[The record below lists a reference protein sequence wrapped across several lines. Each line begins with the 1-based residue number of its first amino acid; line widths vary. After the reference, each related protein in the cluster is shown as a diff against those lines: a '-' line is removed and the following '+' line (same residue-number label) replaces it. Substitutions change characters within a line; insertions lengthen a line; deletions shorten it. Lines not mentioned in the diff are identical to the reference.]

1 MDYNVLV
8 KDIQSVEQIFSEGK
22 HSFQAV
28 LNQLLLV
35 NFAVIEETGGENEET
50 GYLKKLRSRYLRQIY
65 TCLYWEEVR
74 DKDLLKSVIE
84 ELFSTDL
91 SQLTDEE
98 RA

>member
-1 MDYNVLV
+1 MDYDVLL
-8 KDIQSVEQIFSEGK
+8 KDIESVEQIFSEGK

-35 NFAVIEETGGENEET
+35 NFVVIEETGGENEET
-50 GYLKKLRSRYLRQIY
+50 GFLKKLRSRYLRQIY

-74 DKDLLKSVIE
+74 DKDLLRSVIE
-84 ELFSTDL
+84 GLFGTDL
-91 SQLTDEE
+91 TQLTDEE